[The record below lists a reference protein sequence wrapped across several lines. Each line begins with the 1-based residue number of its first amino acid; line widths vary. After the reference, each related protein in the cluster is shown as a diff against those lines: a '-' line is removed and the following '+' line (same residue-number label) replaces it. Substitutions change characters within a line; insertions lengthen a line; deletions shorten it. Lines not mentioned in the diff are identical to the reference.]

1 MGKPGS
7 FLSSPRR
14 RRGGGRGARLGG
26 VARGGGIQ
34 RGVEWVQE
42 VAGVPR
48 VAVEQQEVSCGPPR
62 WVSPTPPR
70 RRDVTP
76 AAVAAIAPPC
86 VFIDIRPVALPD
98 LRPPRLLYLAPV
110 SRVVSHPDLSST
122 CFNRGIVPRR
132 GIVPAP
138 IGRRSIAGSI
148 GSPMINCR
156 IHMQSLFAAI
166 GWVLRHLLINS
177 VNGRSM
183 G

>member
-1 MGKPGS
+1 MGSWGS
-7 FLSSPRR
+7 LPSSLRR
-14 RRGGGRGARLGG
+14 RGGGGRGARLGG

-110 SRVVSHPDLSST
+110 SRVVSHPDLSSS
-122 CFNRGIVPRR
+122 CFNRSR
-132 GIVPAP
+132 GAAA
-138 IGRRSIAGSI
+138 RHCSCSDRQK
-148 GSPMINCR
+148 INCR
-156 IHMQSLFAAI
+156 IHRQSHDQLQDP
-166 GWVLRHLLINS
+166 
-177 VNGRSM
+177 
-183 G
+183 